1 VNATCRPR
9 FAVLGGLAGGLAALL
24 MGTAARAQTAEP
36 AGLHVDARV
45 DVPVTVGAAG
55 VWLGLE
61 LLEGALAPASCR
73 WCDRHADGSDA
84 LDAPDAALHSALRWS
99 DPGDAAFAS
108 NLTGY
113 VLAPIAS
120 LGMAT
125 VAAAADD
132 RSHEAP
138 ANALVL
144 LEAIVITGGLDQA
157 VKLLAARQRPFA
169 HFRDPAPATAGPR
182 RPDENLS
189 FYSGHTG
196 LAFSLAVAS
205 GTIASMRGY
214 SLAPLVWATSL
225 PVALVTGYLRIAADR
240 HYFTDVL
247 AGAVLGSAIGFVV
260 PFVFHRPPETVAL
273 PAPGAASGAP
283 VAAAYRPLFAV
294 TTAF

>member
-1 VNATCRPR
+1 MLTALTATE
-9 FAVLGGLAGGLAALL
+9 AG
-24 MGTAARAQTAEP
+24 AQTGAP
-36 AGLHVDARV
+36 AGLHVDTRV
-45 DVPVTVGAAG
+45 DVPVAAGAAG
-55 VWLGLE
+55 LWLGLE
-61 LLEGALAPASCR
+61 LIEGALAPVSCR
-73 WCDRHADGSDA
+73 WCDRHSDGSDA
-84 LDAPDAALHSALRWS
+84 LDAPDAALRSALRWN

-125 VAAAADD
+125 VAAAVDD

-144 LEAIVITGGLDQA
+144 LEAVAIAGSLDQA

-169 HFRDPAPATAGPR
+169 HFGDPAVGPR
-182 RPDENLS
+182 GPDENLS
-189 FYSGHTG
+189 FYSGHTS
-196 LAFSLAVAS
+196 LVFSLAVAS

-214 SLAPLVWATSL
+214 TLAPLVWATSL

-247 AGAVLGSAIGFVV
+247 VGAVLGSAIGFVV
-260 PFVFHRPPETVAL
+260 PFVFHRPPVEAVAP
-273 PAPGAASGAP
+273 PASGAATGAP